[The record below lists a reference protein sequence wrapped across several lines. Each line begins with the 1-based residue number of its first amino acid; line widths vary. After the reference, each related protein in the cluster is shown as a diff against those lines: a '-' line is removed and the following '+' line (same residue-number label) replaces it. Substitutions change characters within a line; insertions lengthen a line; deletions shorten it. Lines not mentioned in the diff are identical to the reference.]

1 MAAKKLKLPIDVTI
15 GGVRRHVVHM
25 TTKIP
30 HVWTELET
38 LPDGRARLVHH
49 VGKLLLDGQTPTK
62 LIEKPR
68 PCSICKTPTYT
79 TTMRGRPIHD
89 TCEGWG
95 NVMPDELE
103 AQVIFGI
110 AVDLNATIITRTDD
124 NRPKEPRHAHRH
136 AA

>member
-1 MAAKKLKLPIDVTI
+1 MGRPKLPLDVTI
-15 GGVRRHVVHM
+15 GGIRRHVVHM
-25 TTKIP
+25 SPKT
-30 HVWTELET
+30 WTEQE
-38 LPDGRARLVHH
+38 PSGRLVHH

-62 LIEKPR
+62 WIEAPR
-68 PCSICKTPTYT
+68 PCSVCKTPTHT

-103 AQVIFGI
+103 AMVVFHVALDLGAQVITHN
-110 AVDLNATIITRTDD
+110 DTRKE
-124 NRPKEPRHAHRH
+124 NRDAPRR